1 MSTQQV
7 LFALIRT
14 VICGEAVSE
23 EIRSS
28 CTKETLE
35 RVYTLAA
42 KHDLAH
48 LVGQAVSKLGL
59 PESETLS
66 KCKQAAMQAF
76 MRYARQSYEY
86 THCCKALEDAQI
98 PFIPLK
104 GSILRELYPEPWLRN
119 SCDIDILVKEDMLDT
134 AVAALADS
142 LGYTAGTK
150 GDHDITLTA
159 PSGVHLELHYDTIQ
173 QRYEAGTSRSV
184 LCRIWEDS
192 HCAEGKR
199 FQRCLSDEMFY
210 FYHIAHMAKHFE
222 NGGCGIRPFL
232 DIWILHNRIDPNKEK
247 RDALLQEGGLLNFSQ
262 GALKL
267 SRVWF
272 SGAAPDSLTMQ
283 MEQYILFG
291 GTYGNL
297 TNRAAYGQVKSGGK
311 LQYLLKQRIF
321 MPYDYLKAEYPILK
335 DKKYLTPLY
344 QGVRWVRMLRSGG
357 LHRHTSEMLTNL
369 HTTDTTRETTAQ
381 MLKQLGL

>member
-1 MSTQQV
+1 MPHEELLFRLLQV
-7 LFALIRT
+7 AVCAAPADEQLKIACTTEAL
-14 VICGEAVSE
+14 EA
-23 EIRSS
+23 
-28 CTKETLE
+28 
-35 RVYTLAA
+35 VYTLSR
-42 KHDLAH
+42 KHDLTH
-48 LVGQAVSKLGL
+48 LVGQAVGKLGL
-59 PESETLS
+59 PESEALT

-76 MRYARQSYEY
+76 MRYALQSYEY
-86 THCCKALEDAQI
+86 DQCCKALEDAKI

-104 GSILRELYPEPWLRN
+104 GSVLRDWYPEPWLRN
-119 SCDIDILVKEDMLDT
+119 SCDIDILVKEEMLDT
-134 AVAALADS
+134 AVAALVNA
-142 LGYTAGTK
+142 LGYTAGSK
-150 GDHDITLTA
+150 GDHDITLNA
-159 PSGVHLELHYDTIQ
+159 PNGVHLELHYDTIQ
-173 QRYEAGTSRSV
+173 ERYEAGTSRSV
-184 LCRIWEDS
+184 LSGIWEAS
-192 HCAEGKR
+192 HCAESKQ
-199 FQRCLSDEMFY
+199 FHRCLSDEMFY

-247 RDALLQEGGLLNFSQ
+247 RAALLKEGGLQAFAQ
-262 GALKL
+262 GAQKL

-272 SGAAPDSLTMQ
+272 SGAEPDSLTLQ

-311 LQYLLKQRIF
+311 LQYLLTQRIF

-335 DKKYLTPLY
+335 DKKYLTPIY

-369 HTTDTTRETTAQ
+369 HTTDTAREATAQ